1 MTIKVLGVDYEIIE
15 SNREDDNNLEDADGY
30 CDFSVKKIVI
40 DTFKNRPGSMEDLTE
55 YKKQVLRHELIHA
68 FLHESGLYAN
78 SGLDCNSVLKDGR
91 SFWKS
96 GCTMMKKGGERRCLI
111 LLRGGKRSSES

>member
-55 YKKQVLRHELIHA
+55 YKKQVISHELTHA
-68 FLHESGLYAN
+68 FLHESGLDAN
-78 SGLDCNSVLKDGR
+78 SWAGNEEIVDWIAIQFLKMAEA
-91 SFWKS
+91 F
-96 GCTMMKKGGERRCLI
+96 
-111 LLRGGKRSSES
+111 GKVDAL

>member
-55 YKKQVLRHELIHA
+55 YKKQVIRHELTHT
-68 FLHESGLYAN
+68 FLHESGLDAN
-78 SGLDCNSVLKDGR
+78 SWAGNEEIVDWIAIQFLKMAEA
-91 SFWKS
+91 F
-96 GCTMMKKGGERRCLI
+96 
-111 LLRGGKRSSES
+111 GKVHAL

>member
-55 YKKQVLRHELIHA
+55 YKKQVIRHELTHA
-68 FLHESGLYAN
+68 FLHESGLDAN
-78 SGLDCNSVLKDGR
+78 SWAGNEEIVDWIAIQFLKMAEA
-91 SFWKS
+91 F
-96 GCTMMKKGGERRCLI
+96 
-111 LLRGGKRSSES
+111 GKVHAL

>member
-15 SNREDDNNLEDADGY
+15 SNREDDNNLEDVDGY

-55 YKKQVLRHELIHA
+55 YKKQVIRHELTHA
-68 FLHESGLYAN
+68 FLHESGLDAN
-78 SGLDCNSVLKDGR
+78 SWAGNEEIVDWIAIQFLKMVEA
-91 SFWKS
+91 F
-96 GCTMMKKGGERRCLI
+96 
-111 LLRGGKRSSES
+111 GKVDAL

>member
-55 YKKQVLRHELIHA
+55 YKKQVIRHELIHA
-68 FLHESGLYAN
+68 FLHESGLDAN
-78 SGLDCNSVLKDGR
+78 SWAGNEEIVDWIAIQFLKMAEA
-91 SFWKS
+91 F
-96 GCTMMKKGGERRCLI
+96 
-111 LLRGGKRSSES
+111 GKVHAL

>member
-55 YKKQVLRHELIHA
+55 YKKQVIRHELIHA
-68 FLHESGLYAN
+68 FLHESGLDAN
-78 SGLDCNSVLKDGR
+78 SWAGNEEIVDWIAIQFLKMAEA
-91 SFWKS
+91 F
-96 GCTMMKKGGERRCLI
+96 
-111 LLRGGKRSSES
+111 GKVDAL